1 MAKNFLI
8 IALVLIFNT
17 FTNCKE
23 VDTSNDKIIGKYYVL
38 DFSDASKKG
47 FTLLNKKPETL
58 DIVYEFNFLK
68 NGKIIVNDLS
78 EFYDC
83 GNGILI
89 FNESNWKKTDDNE
102 YEIIINGE
110 YAGESKFKSISK
122 YSLKVEEKKKYLKL
136 ESKEYI
142 KNLAS
147 YLTD

>member
-89 FNESNWKKTDDNE
+89 FNESN
-102 YEIIINGE
+102 
-110 YAGESKFKSISK
+110 
-122 YSLKVEEKKKYLKL
+122 
-136 ESKEYI
+136 
-142 KNLAS
+142 
-147 YLTD
+147 